1 MTKVE
6 IELFFKGIFA
16 TEIEDGEVNYF
27 SNFDEDFTIH
37 RLKGTETLDP
47 DELTQFI
54 KDNLKVTW
62 DGSLDHPQH
71 FKSYNITKMV
81 GPAFA
86 SYDVGLNLKSVS
98 LFQDVEISRAILNSL
113 NFFFPKEWGN
123 DRNVARSGR
132 HYRNI
137 ETMAPWYSLAI
148 YIGI

>member
-16 TEIEDGEVNYF
+16 TEIEDGEGNYF

-54 KDNLKVTW
+54 KDNLKVIW
-62 DGSLDHPQH
+62 DGSLDNPQH

-98 LFQDVEISRAILNSL
+98 LFLDVEITTDDPDEVDFDDLFHAIVFELSDGVTTIMLTEFENYS
-113 NFFFPKEWGN
+113 
-123 DRNVARSGR
+123 A
-132 HYRNI
+132 NI
-137 ETMAPWYSLAI
+137 LTE
-148 YIGI
+148 

>member
-16 TEIEDGEVNYF
+16 TEIEDGEGNYF

-54 KDNLKVTW
+54 KDNLKVIW
-62 DGSLDHPQH
+62 DGSLDNPQH

-98 LFQDVEISRAILNSL
+98 LFLDVEITTDDPDEVDFDDLFHVIIFELSDGDTTITLTEFESYSANILT
-113 NFFFPKEWGN
+113 E
-123 DRNVARSGR
+123 
-132 HYRNI
+132 
-137 ETMAPWYSLAI
+137 
-148 YIGI
+148 